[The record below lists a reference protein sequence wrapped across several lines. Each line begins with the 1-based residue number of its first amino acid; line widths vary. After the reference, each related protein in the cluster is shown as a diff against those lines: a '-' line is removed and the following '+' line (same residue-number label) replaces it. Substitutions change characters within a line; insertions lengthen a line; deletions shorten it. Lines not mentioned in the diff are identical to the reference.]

1 MTNSPHSHW
10 RSSVDSDDMRMILYS
25 VLKDQEIHHRWLFT
39 LSYLE
44 NCGARKIKQ
53 MESSLFPSL
62 LILKHGAEEAR
73 HAYFFRRQILK
84 LAKDP
89 DQHPGFL
96 GGMRAKNY
104 LNLLDVQISKNIKR
118 LLNLDGQE
126 LKMASYLLTTY
137 CVEVRA
143 EWLFSLYQ
151 ELLNKLNIN
160 INLAT
165 ILKEEEN
172 HLEEMMLEI
181 DKNEKVKKLI
191 PLCLEIEGQ
200 LFFNLFD
207 SIRKELRWKSSAAK
221 SKESHSEMR
230 SQATLS

>member
-1 MTNSPHSHW
+1 MKNNFYSTWHPT
-10 RSSVDSDDMRMILYS
+10 VDYDDMSMILYKI
-25 VLKDQEIHHRWLFT
+25 LKDKDAHHRWLFT

-84 LAKDP
+84 LGKDP
-89 DQHPGFL
+89 DEIMPFL
-96 GGMRAKNY
+96 GGAKGKNY
-104 LNLLDVQISKNIKR
+104 LNLLDVKISKNVKR
-118 LLNLDGQE
+118 LLKLEASE
-126 LKMASYLLTTY
+126 LKLATYLLTTY

-143 EWLFSLYQ
+143 EWLFSIYQ
-151 ELLNKLNIN
+151 NLLNKLDIS

-172 HLEEMMLEI
+172 HLEEMILEI
-181 DKNEKVKKLI
+181 EKNEKVQKLI
-191 PLCLEIEGQ
+191 PLCLEIEGE
-200 LFFNLFD
+200 LFFNLFE
-207 SIRKELRWKSSAAK
+207 SIRKELKWKNSVVK
-221 SKESHSEMR
+221 LRESHSEMKN
-230 SQATLS
+230 QVTLS